1 MQIYVPKL
9 IKQKKFSVFPGFLT
23 KTTKK
28 EPIRTP
34 SCKTGRGKSP
44 FGGQTARRFGDHA
57 GGRPHNEHASADRSK
72 KAAAEI
78 LRRLCPKRERPVY
91 FVTRSSHL
99 TMASMANIEMAQTMT
114 KMLHVAEIEMR
125 L

>member
-1 MQIYVPKL
+1 MQN
-9 IKQKKFSVFPGFLT
+9 
-23 KTTKK
+23 
-28 EPIRTP
+28 RT
-34 SCKTGRGKSP
+34 REI
-44 FGGQTARRFGDHA
+44 ALRRADRTVLR
-57 GGRPHNEHASADRSK
+57 GGRPHNEHASAARSK

>member
-28 EPIRTP
+28 E
-34 SCKTGRGKSP
+34 
-44 FGGQTARRFGDHA
+44 
-57 GGRPHNEHASADRSK
+57 HASADRSK
-72 KAAAEI
+72 KAATEI

>member
-1 MQIYVPKL
+1 M
-9 IKQKKFSVFPGFLT
+9 
-23 KTTKK
+23 
-28 EPIRTP
+28 R
-34 SCKTGRGKSP
+34 KTGRGKSP

-57 GGRPHNEHASADRSK
+57 AAVRITSMPAQTGQ

>member
-44 FGGQTARRFGDHA
+44 FGGQ
-57 GGRPHNEHASADRSK
+57 SK

>member
-1 MQIYVPKL
+1 MPETQQHSIDFVL
-9 IKQKKFSVFPGFLT
+9 IAT
-23 KTTKK
+23 ATT
-28 EPIRTP
+28 P
-34 SCKTGRGKSP
+34 
-44 FGGQTARRFGDHA
+44 
-57 GGRPHNEHASADRSK
+57 
-72 KAAAEI
+72 AAEW
-78 LRRLCPKRERPVY
+78 ERPVY

>member
-1 MQIYVPKL
+1 MQNRTREIAL
-9 IKQKKFSVFPGFLT
+9 RRADR
-23 KTTKK
+23 TTL
-28 EPIRTP
+28 RG
-34 SCKTGRGKSP
+34 SC
-44 FGGQTARRFGDHA
+44 
-57 GGRPHNEHASADRSK
+57 GGRPHTEHASADRSK

-78 LRRLCPKRERPVY
+78 LRRLCPKRERSVY

>member
-1 MQIYVPKL
+1 MQNRTREIAL
-9 IKQKKFSVFPGFLT
+9 RRADR
-23 KTTKK
+23 TTL
-28 EPIRTP
+28 RG
-34 SCKTGRGKSP
+34 SC
-44 FGGQTARRFGDHA
+44 

-72 KAAAEI
+72 KAATEI

-99 TMASMANIEMAQTMT
+99 TMASMANIEMAQ

>member
-1 MQIYVPKL
+1 MQNRTQEIAL
-9 IKQKKFSVFPGFLT
+9 RRADR
-23 KTTKK
+23 TTL
-28 EPIRTP
+28 RG
-34 SCKTGRGKSP
+34 SC
-44 FGGQTARRFGDHA
+44 

-78 LRRLCPKRERPVY
+78 LRRLCPKRECPVY

>member
-1 MQIYVPKL
+1 MQNRTREIAL
-9 IKQKKFSVFPGFLT
+9 RRADR
-23 KTTKK
+23 TTL
-28 EPIRTP
+28 RG
-34 SCKTGRGKSP
+34 SC
-44 FGGQTARRFGDHA
+44 

-72 KAAAEI
+72 KAAAEFLRRGFSQTGTPPIAAEI

>member
-1 MQIYVPKL
+1 MQNRTREIAL
-9 IKQKKFSVFPGFLT
+9 RRADR
-23 KTTKK
+23 TTL
-28 EPIRTP
+28 RG
-34 SCKTGRGKSP
+34 SC
-44 FGGQTARRFGDHA
+44 

-72 KAAAEI
+72 KAA
-78 LRRLCPKRERPVY
+78 VY

>member
-57 GGRPHNEHASADRSK
+57 
-72 KAAAEI
+72 AAAEI

>member
-57 GGRPHNEHASADRSK
+57 AAVRHNEHASADRSK

>member
-57 GGRPHNEHASADRSK
+57 
-72 KAAAEI
+72 AAVRITSMPAQTGAKI

>member
-1 MQIYVPKL
+1 MQNRTREIAL
-9 IKQKKFSVFPGFLT
+9 RRADR
-23 KTTKK
+23 TTL
-28 EPIRTP
+28 RG
-34 SCKTGRGKSP
+34 SC
-44 FGGQTARRFGDHA
+44 

-72 KAAAEI
+72 KAAA
-78 LRRLCPKRERPVY
+78 KRERPVY

>member
-1 MQIYVPKL
+1 MQNRTREIAL
-9 IKQKKFSVFPGFLT
+9 RRADR
-23 KTTKK
+23 TTL
-28 EPIRTP
+28 RG
-34 SCKTGRGKSP
+34 SCGASGIM
-44 FGGQTARRFGDHA
+44 RRFGDHA
-57 GGRPHNEHASADRSK
+57 ALRGSCGGRPHNEHASADRSK

-78 LRRLCPKRERPVY
+78 LRRLCPKRECPVY

>member
-1 MQIYVPKL
+1 MQNRTREIAL
-9 IKQKKFSVFPGFLT
+9 RRADR
-23 KTTKK
+23 TTL
-28 EPIRTP
+28 
-34 SCKTGRGKSP
+34 RG
-44 FGGQTARRFGDHA
+44 

-78 LRRLCPKRERPVY
+78 LRRLCPKRECPVY

>member
-1 MQIYVPKL
+1 MQN
-9 IKQKKFSVFPGFLT
+9 
-23 KTTKK
+23 
-28 EPIRTP
+28 RTREIALRRADRTVLRG
-34 SCKTGRGKSP
+34 SC
-44 FGGQTARRFGDHA
+44 
-57 GGRPHNEHASADRSK
+57 GGRPHNEHAS
-72 KAAAEI
+72 AEI
-78 LRRLCPKRERPVY
+78 LRRLCPKRECPVY

>member
-1 MQIYVPKL
+1 MKKYLTTLLAACCMLAAFSMPASALEYHFDGPDAGLFGRPTSDDTIYVTMDKP
-9 IKQKKFSVFPGFLT
+9 VNT
-23 KTTKK
+23 
-28 EPIRTP
+28 
-34 SCKTGRGKSP
+34 
-44 FGGQTARRFGDHA
+44 
-57 GGRPHNEHASADRSK
+57 DRSK

>member
-1 MQIYVPKL
+1 MQN
-9 IKQKKFSVFPGFLT
+9 
-23 KTTKK
+23 
-28 EPIRTP
+28 RTREIALRRADRTALRG
-34 SCKTGRGKSP
+34 SC
-44 FGGQTARRFGDHA
+44 
-57 GGRPHNEHASADRSK
+57 GGRPHN
-72 KAAAEI
+72 AAAEI

>member
-9 IKQKKFSVFPGFLT
+9 IKQKSFLFSRFSDENN
-23 KTTKK
+23 KK

-34 SCKTGRGKSP
+34 SCKIGRGKSP
-44 FGGQTARRFGDHA
+44 FGGQTARCFGDHA
-57 GGRPHNEHASADRSK
+57 AAVRITSMPAQTGAKN
-72 KAAAEI
+72 AAAEI
-78 LRRLCPKRERPVY
+78 LRRLCPKRKRPVY

>member
-1 MQIYVPKL
+1 MQNRTREIAL
-9 IKQKKFSVFPGFLT
+9 RRADR
-23 KTTKK
+23 TTL
-28 EPIRTP
+28 RG
-34 SCKTGRGKSP
+34 SC
-44 FGGQTARRFGDHA
+44 

-91 FVTRSSHL
+91 FVSHL

>member
-1 MQIYVPKL
+1 MQIYVPKTY
-9 IKQKKFSVFPGFLT
+9 KTKKVSVFPGFSDENN
-23 KTTKK
+23 KK
-28 EPIRTP
+28 GAYQDSFMQKPDAEIALRRADRTAL
-34 SCKTGRGKSP
+34 R
-44 FGGQTARRFGDHA
+44 DHA
-57 GGRPHNEHASADRSK
+57 AAVRITSMPAQTEQ

-78 LRRLCPKRERPVY
+78 LRRLCPKTGTPPVY

>member
-1 MQIYVPKL
+1 MQNRTREIAL
-9 IKQKKFSVFPGFLT
+9 RRADR
-23 KTTKK
+23 TTL
-28 EPIRTP
+28 RG
-34 SCKTGRGKSP
+34 SC
-44 FGGQTARRFGDHA
+44 

-72 KAAAEI
+72 KAATEI

-91 FVTRSSHL
+91 FV
-99 TMASMANIEMAQTMT
+99 MAQTMT

>member
-57 GGRPHNEHASADRSK
+57 AAVRITSMPARPEQKRPPQKFCGGFVQNGNG
-72 KAAAEI
+72 
-78 LRRLCPKRERPVY
+78 PVY

>member
-1 MQIYVPKL
+1 MQN
-9 IKQKKFSVFPGFLT
+9 
-23 KTTKK
+23 
-28 EPIRTP
+28 RT
-34 SCKTGRGKSP
+34 REI
-44 FGGQTARRFGDHA
+44 ALRR
-57 GGRPHNEHASADRSK
+57 ADRTTLRGSCG
-72 KAAAEI
+72 AAEI

>member
-1 MQIYVPKL
+1 MQNRTREIAL
-9 IKQKKFSVFPGFLT
+9 RRAAR
-23 KTTKK
+23 TTL
-28 EPIRTP
+28 RG
-34 SCKTGRGKSP
+34 SC
-44 FGGQTARRFGDHA
+44 
-57 GGRPHNEHASADRSK
+57 GGRPHNELASAVRSI
-72 KAAAEI
+72 KAATEF
-78 LRRLCPKRERPVY
+78 LRRLCPIRERPVY